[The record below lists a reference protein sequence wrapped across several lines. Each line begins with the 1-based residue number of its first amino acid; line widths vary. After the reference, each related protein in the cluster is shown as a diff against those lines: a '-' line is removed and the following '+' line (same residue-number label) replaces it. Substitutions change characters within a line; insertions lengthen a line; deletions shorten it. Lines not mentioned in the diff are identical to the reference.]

1 MKRRVPQLT
10 DERGIALVM
19 AMLVL
24 LVLAIALTSII
35 FFTTSNQRMSS
46 FDKANEVARS
56 LAEAGV
62 NNGISVLSNPA
73 NANYL
78 LNDGVH
84 TSAAAVLPDQAHATR
99 TTIRAAASRGGG
111 RSTGRTRSGRS
122 TRRRP

>member
-1 MKRRVPQLT
+1 MKRRVPQLR

-56 LAEAGV
+56 LAG
-62 NNGISVLSNPA
+62 
-73 NANYL
+73 
-78 LNDGVH
+78 
-84 TSAAAVLPDQAHATR
+84 
-99 TTIRAAASRGGG
+99 RA
-111 RSTGRTRSGRS
+111 
-122 TRRRP
+122 